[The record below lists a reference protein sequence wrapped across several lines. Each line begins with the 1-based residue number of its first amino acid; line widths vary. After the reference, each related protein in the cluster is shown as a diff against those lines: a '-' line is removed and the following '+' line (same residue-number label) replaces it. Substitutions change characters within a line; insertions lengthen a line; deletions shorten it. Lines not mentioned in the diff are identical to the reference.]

1 MISLKKLRN
10 GLIFCFIFF
19 VIDLSL
25 TQLYFSNFLK
35 KKLEKQYIS
44 DLENRVPNKDY
55 KYTFKKKSSFK
66 SNYIGHEYIVKTN
79 NLGFRDYEIRD
90 LNRNSYYTIVIGDSF
105 VEGVTLEYKDTLVAQ
120 LNKKI
125 QNNNINNYEFL
136 NAGVAS
142 YSPYIYQRKVISIIK
157 ENPWLK
163 INRVILLLDKS
174 DVPDELNYFD
184 PIQRPEYFPVEKED
198 YNFKYNEDF
207 FKDLKRGDLWRFL
220 SKQTTT
226 GSFLKIVG
234 DIMDME
240 RRNLRDR
247 YKLSKKL
254 GKSFFKISSKQVK
267 SIRSINTSD
276 FIAKYLYGNLWET
289 KGKKSVNFS
298 IENIIILKNYLDIR
312 NIELLVVL
320 FPWPFEIANKT
331 PRENYTNYIIQEL
344 MRKGIKYIS
353 VYKYFLKGDIYSNIS
368 DNYIYNDPH
377 FNRQG
382 NKILSDI
389 IWEEHLKNLRGNRIR
404 EIIQSPDGRVV
415 LLTDYL

>member
-1 MISLKKLRN
+1 MNRKLRN
-10 GLIFCFIFF
+10 GLIFVFIFF

-25 TQLYFSNFLK
+25 TQLYLFNFYY

-105 VEGVTLEYKDTLVAQ
+105 VEGVPLEYKDTLVAQ

-163 INRVILLLDKS
+163 TDRVILLLDKS

-184 PIQRPEYFPVEKED
+184 PIHRPEYFPVEKED

-220 SKQTTT
+220 SKQTTS

-234 DIMDME
+234 DIIDLE

-247 YKLSKKL
+247 YKLSRKL

-267 SIRSINTSD
+267 AFRSINTRKH
-276 FIAKYLYGNLWET
+276 IANYFYGNLWET
-289 KGKKSVNFS
+289 KGKKSIDFS
-298 IENIIILKNYLDIR
+298 IENINKLKNYL
-312 NIELLVVL
+312 NKKKIELLVVL
-320 FPWPFEIANKT
+320 FPWPFEIANEI
-331 PRENYTNYIIQEL
+331 PRENYTNYITQEL
-344 MRKGIKYIS
+344 TKNEINYVS
-353 VYKYFLKGDIYSNIS
+353 TYKYFLKGDIYSNITE
-368 DNYIYNDPH
+368 NYIYNDMH

-382 NKILSDI
+382 NKILSDV
-389 IWEEHLKNLRGNRIR
+389 IWKEHLKNFKNH
-404 EIIQSPDGRVV
+404 
-415 LLTDYL
+415 

>member
-1 MISLKKLRN
+1 MKMFPLKKLRN

-25 TQLYFSNFLK
+25 SQLYLFNFYY

-66 SNYIGHEYIVKTN
+66 SNYMGHEYIVKTN

-90 LNRNSYYTIVIGDSF
+90 LDKNNYYTIVIGDSF
-105 VEGVTLEYKDTLVAQ
+105 VEGVALEYEDTLVAQ
-120 LNKKI
+120 LNEKI
-125 QNNNINNYEFL
+125 KSNNINNYEFL
-136 NAGVAS
+136 NAGVSS

-163 INRVILLLDKS
+163 TDRVILLLDKS
-174 DVPDELNYFD
+174 DVQDELGYFD
-184 PIQRPEYFPVEKED
+184 PIQRPEYFPTEIESSPEYKED

-267 SIRSINTSD
+267 GFRSINSSTRYPRNHVANY
-276 FIAKYLYGNLWET
+276 FQGNLWET
-289 KGKKSVNFS
+289 KSKQSIDFS
-298 IENIIILKNYLDIR
+298 IKNIVKIKNYLDNK

-320 FPWPFEIANKT
+320 FPWPFEIANKV
-331 PRENYTNYIIQEL
+331 PRENYTNYIIEKL
-344 MRKGIKYIS
+344 TGEEIKYIS
-353 VYKYFLKGDIYSNIS
+353 TYKYFLKGDIYSSIS
-368 DNYIYNDPH
+368 DNYIYNDVH
-377 FNRQG
+377 FSRQG
-382 NKILSDI
+382 NEILSKI
-389 IWEEHLKNLRGNRIR
+389 IWEEHIKNLNLI
-404 EIIQSPDGRVV
+404 P
-415 LLTDYL
+415 

>member
-1 MISLKKLRN
+1 MIKIKKLRN
-10 GLIFCFIFF
+10 GLIFVFLFII
-19 VIDLSL
+19 IDLSL
-25 TQLYFSNFLK
+25 TQLFLFNFYY

-55 KYTFKKKSSFK
+55 KYTLKKKSSFK

-79 NLGFRDYEIRD
+79 NLGFRDYEVRD
-90 LNRNSYYTIVIGDSF
+90 LNKNSYYTIVIGDSF

-163 INRVILLLDKS
+163 TDRVILLLDKS

-220 SKQTTT
+220 YKQTTT

-247 YKLSKKL
+247 YRLSKKL

-267 SIRSINTSD
+267 GFRSINSSTRYPRSHIVNY
-276 FIAKYLYGNLWET
+276 FQGNLWET
-289 KGKKSVNFS
+289 KSKQSIDFS
-298 IENIIILKNYLDIR
+298 IKNIVKIKNYLDNK

-320 FPWPFEIANKT
+320 FPWPFEIANKI
-331 PRENYTNYIIQEL
+331 PRENYTNYIIEKL
-344 MRKGIKYIS
+344 TGEEIKYIS
-353 VYKYFLKGDIYSNIS
+353 TYKYFLKGDIYSNIS
-368 DNYIYNDPH
+368 DNYIYNDVH

-382 NKILSDI
+382 NEILSKI
-389 IWEEHLKNLRGNRIR
+389 IWEEHIKNLNLI
-404 EIIQSPDGRVV
+404 P
-415 LLTDYL
+415 

>member
-1 MISLKKLRN
+1 MNRKLRN
-10 GLIFCFIFF
+10 GLIFVFIFF

-25 TQLYFSNFLK
+25 TQLYLFNFYY

-79 NLGFRDYEIRD
+79 NLGFRDYEVRD
-90 LNRNSYYTIVIGDSF
+90 LNKNSYYTIVIGDSF

-142 YSPYIYQRKVISIIK
+142 YSPYIYQRKVISIIE

-163 INRVILLLDKS
+163 TDRVILLLDKS

-184 PIQRPEYFPVEKED
+184 PKQRPEYFPVEKED

-207 FKDLKRGDLWRFL
+207 FTDLKRGDLWRFL

-226 GSFLKIVG
+226 GSFLKIIG
-234 DIMDME
+234 DIIDLE

-247 YKLSKKL
+247 YKLSRKL

-267 SIRSINTSD
+267 AFRSINTRKH
-276 FIAKYLYGNLWET
+276 IANYFHGNLWET
-289 KGKKSVNFS
+289 KGKKSIDFS
-298 IENIIILKNYLDIR
+298 IENINKLKNYL
-312 NIELLVVL
+312 NKKKIELLVVL
-320 FPWPFEIANKT
+320 FPWPFEIANEI
-331 PRENYTNYIIQEL
+331 PRENYTNYVIQEL
-344 MRKGIKYIS
+344 MKNEINYVS
-353 VYKYFLKGDIYSNIS
+353 TYKYFLKGDVYSNIS
-368 DNYIYNDPH
+368 ENYIYNDMH

-382 NKILSDI
+382 NKILSDV
-389 IWEEHLKNLRGNRIR
+389 IWEEHLKNFKNH
-404 EIIQSPDGRVV
+404 
-415 LLTDYL
+415 

>member
-1 MISLKKLRN
+1 MNRKLRN
-10 GLIFCFIFF
+10 GLIFVFIYF
-19 VIDLSL
+19 VIDLSF
-25 TQLYFSNFLK
+25 TQLYLFNFHY

-79 NLGFRDYEIRD
+79 NLGFRDYEVRD
-90 LNRNSYYTIVIGDSF
+90 LNKNSYYTIVIGDSF
-105 VEGVTLEYKDTLVAQ
+105 VEGVTLEYKDTLVGQ

-125 QNNNINNYEFL
+125 QNSNINNYEFL

-163 INRVILLLDKS
+163 IDRVILLLDKS

-267 SIRSINTSD
+267 GFRSINSSTRYPRSNVARY
-276 FIAKYLYGNLWET
+276 FQGNVWET
-289 KGKKSVNFS
+289 TSKQSIDFS
-298 IENIIILKNYLDIR
+298 IKNIVKIKNYLDNK

-320 FPWPFEIANKT
+320 FPWPFEIANKV
-331 PRENYTNYIIQEL
+331 PRENYTNYIIEKL
-344 MRKGIKYIS
+344 TGEEIKYIS
-353 VYKYFLKGDIYSNIS
+353 TYKYFLKGDIYSNIS
-368 DNYIYNDPH
+368 DNYIYNDVH

-382 NKILSDI
+382 NEILSKI
-389 IWEEHLKNLRGNRIR
+389 IWEEHIKNLNLI
-404 EIIQSPDGRVV
+404 P
-415 LLTDYL
+415 

>member
-1 MISLKKLRN
+1 MNRKLRN

-25 TQLYFSNFLK
+25 TQLYLFNFYY

-66 SNYIGHEYIVKTN
+66 SKYRGHEYIVKTN

-90 LNRNSYYTIVIGDSF
+90 LDKNNYYTIVIGDSF
-105 VEGVTLEYKDTLVAQ
+105 VEGVALKYEDTLVAQ
-120 LNKKI
+120 LNEKI
-125 QNNNINNYEFL
+125 KSNNINNYEFL

-174 DVPDELNYFD
+174 DVPDELSYFD

-220 SKQTTT
+220 SKQTTS

-234 DIMDME
+234 DILDLE

-247 YKLSKKL
+247 YKLSRKL

-267 SIRSINTSD
+267 AFRSINTRKH
-276 FIAKYLYGNLWET
+276 IANYFQGNLWET
-289 KGKKSVNFS
+289 KGKKSIDFS
-298 IENIIILKNYLDIR
+298 IENINKLKNYL
-312 NIELLVVL
+312 NKKKIELLVVL
-320 FPWPFEIANKT
+320 FPWPFEIVNKI

-344 MRKGIKYIS
+344 MKNEINYIS
-353 VYKYFLKGDIYSNIS
+353 TYEYFLKGDIYSNIS
-368 DNYIYNDPH
+368 ENYMYNDIH

-389 IWEEHLKNLRGNRIR
+389 IWEDHLKNFKNH
-404 EIIQSPDGRVV
+404 
-415 LLTDYL
+415 

>member
-1 MISLKKLRN
+1 MIKKKLRN
-10 GLIFCFIFF
+10 GLIFVFLFLF
-19 VIDLSL
+19 IDLSL
-25 TQLYFSNFLK
+25 TQSFLFK
-35 KKLEKQYIS
+35 FYYKKLEKQYAS
-44 DLENRVPNKDY
+44 DLENRVSNKDY

-66 SNYIGHEYIVKTN
+66 SNYMGHEYIVKTN

-90 LNRNSYYTIVIGDSF
+90 LSKNNYYTIVIGDSF
-105 VEGVTLEYKDTLVAQ
+105 VEGVGLKYEDTLVAQ

-125 QNNNINNYEFL
+125 TNSNIKNYEFL

-163 INRVILLLDKS
+163 TDRVILLLDKS
-174 DVPDELNYFD
+174 DVQDELGYFD
-184 PIQRPEYFPVEKED
+184 PIQRPEYFPTEIDSSPAYKED
-198 YNFKYNEDF
+198 YNFKYNEDY

-220 SKQTTT
+220 SKQTTS

-254 GKSFFKISSKQVK
+254 GKSFFKISSKQVD
-267 SIRSINTSD
+267 SIRAINTSD

-298 IENIIILKNYLDIR
+298 IENIIKLKNYLDNK

-320 FPWPFEIANKT
+320 FPWPFEIANKV

-344 MRKGIKYIS
+344 IRNEINYVS
-353 VYKYFLKGDIYSNIS
+353 VYKNFLKGDIYSNIS
-368 DNYIYNDPH
+368 DNYIYNDMH

-389 IWEEHLKNLRGNRIR
+389 IWEEHLKNFRNH
-404 EIIQSPDGRVV
+404 
-415 LLTDYL
+415 

>member
-1 MISLKKLRN
+1 MMIIKKKLRN
-10 GLIFCFIFF
+10 SLIFIFLFF

-25 TQLYFSNFLK
+25 TQLFLFNFYY

-66 SNYIGHEYIVKTN
+66 SKYLEHEYIIKTN
-79 NLGFRDYEIRD
+79 NLGFRDYEVRD
-90 LNRNSYYTIVIGDSF
+90 LNKESYYTIVIGDSF
-105 VEGVTLEYKDTLVAQ
+105 VEGVALEYKDTLVGQ
-120 LNKKI
+120 LNEKI
-125 QNNNINNYEFL
+125 QSNNINNYEFL
-136 NAGVAS
+136 NAGVSS
-142 YSPYIYQRKVISIIK
+142 YSPYIYQRKVISIIE

-163 INRVILLLDKS
+163 TDRVILLLDKS

-184 PIQRPEYFPVEKED
+184 PTQRPKYFPIEKEE
-198 YNFKYNEDF
+198 YIFKYNEDF

-220 SKQTTT
+220 SKQTIT
-226 GSFLKIVG
+226 GFFIKNVG
-234 DIMDME
+234 DIIDLE

-254 GKSFFKISSKQVK
+254 GKSFFKITSKQVK
-267 SIRSINTSD
+267 SFRSINTRRH
-276 FIAKYLYGNLWET
+276 IANYFYGDLWET
-289 KGKKSVNFS
+289 KGKKSVDFS
-298 IENIIILKNYLDIR
+298 IENIIKLKNYLGNI

-320 FPWPFEIANKT
+320 FPWPFEIANKI

-344 MRKGIKYIS
+344 KIKEINYVS
-353 VYKYFLKGDIYSNIS
+353 AYKYFLKGDIYSNIS
-368 DNYIYNDPH
+368 ENYIYNDMH

-389 IWEEHLKNLRGNRIR
+389 IWNEHLKKFINH
-404 EIIQSPDGRVV
+404 
-415 LLTDYL
+415 